1 MRIRIRTRHKSLLFY
16 LLGLGVAW
24 FMLALAGFG
33 FTSIVIL
40 LGLVLLFI
48 RYATT
53 PLSLFIARARYSIRL
68 KFEIAIAVIS
78 TLFLFVSLF
87 SFGAMDFMHEEL
99 HDIQELGITQPF
111 AVLRAVNDLE
121 DTQHSLLFKLT
132 PILSVL
138 SVLLAAVLGA
148 AMAWSI
154 IDPVGRMGQ
163 AMRRLASGD
172 FSEPV
177 SVENR
182 DELGE
187 LADRI
192 NDTAQDLA
200 TLQEASLTE
209 ERTRALKEQIT
220 RVTLAQEE
228 EERRRISRE
237 LHDELGP
244 SLAAIGNRL
253 RVYQSKVRTDPEGT
267 EQGLTEITTS
277 LKGHVQEIREL
288 IYDLRPM
295 GLDQF
300 GLLAALSQYIERFM
314 QDTGIETSFTTSGD
328 VVLDSLAE
336 VTVFRIVQECLSN
349 VQKHANAS
357 RVEVI
362 FQGKDT
368 GLKVHVK
375 DNGLGFNQYATA
387 TRTPGGVGLLSMHE
401 RADLVSATLTVQSS
415 PGSACQVV
423 LHIPPR
429 EVEVGADSNLA
440 GG

>member
-24 FMLALAGFG
+24 FMLALVGFG
-33 FTSIVIL
+33 LTSIVIL
-40 LGLVLLFI
+40 LGLVLLLI

-87 SFGAMDFMHEEL
+87 SFGAMDFMHAEL

-111 AVLRAVNDLE
+111 AVLRAVDDLE

-132 PILSVL
+132 PILSMV

-182 DELGE
+182 DELGD

-200 TLQEASLTE
+200 TLQEASLAE

-220 RVTLAQEE
+220 RVTLAQE

-253 RVYQSKVRTDPEGT
+253 RVYQSKIRTDPEGT

-277 LKGHVQEIREL
+277 LKGHVREIREL

-300 GLLAALSQYIERFM
+300 GLLAALSQHIERFM

-328 VVLDSLAE
+328 VVLDPLAE

-349 VQKHANAS
+349 VQKHAHTS

-362 FQGKDT
+362 LQDKDT
-368 GLKVHVK
+368 GLEVCVK
-375 DNGLGFNQYATA
+375 DNGLGFNRNEMA

-415 PGSACQVV
+415 PGSGCQVV